1 MWRINKAFLKQQ
13 KERGYE
19 FYFSHTPFD
28 PKIRT
33 GFTTGEIED
42 LTRSIEEGGLDGRI
56 NPTPIGGN
64 LWKVEF

>member
-33 GFTTGEIED
+33 GFTAGEIED
-42 LTRSIEEGGLDGRI
+42 QTRSIEKRGLDGRI
-56 NPTPIGGN
+56 NPTPIGEING
-64 LWKVEF
+64 K